1 MASGLLSALPQ
12 PRQPQ
17 VAPSSA
23 TQRQDQ
29 GQQQQQQQLVAR
41 GPPPYPRRTGFVP
54 RKPEDYGD
62 GGAYPEIHVAQYP
75 LDMGRGGGGAAGG
88 RGTLA
93 ISVGADGEVSY
104 DAILRQGSNRDK
116 TIYSDHKALVPKVD
130 LLNPENLARP
140 DDDEVAKTARETAAA
155 LQLVVGNKLAAVN
168 PSTLAA
174 APAGPTYIKYT
185 PSQQG
190 AAYASGSQQRIIKMQ
205 EMPIDPLEPPK
216 FRHTKAPRGT
226 GSPPVPVMHSP
237 PRPVTAQDQSNWK
250 IPPCI
255 SNWKNAKGYTIPLDK
270 RLAADGR
277 GLQETSISDKFASL
291 GEALLVAEAKAREA
305 VEMRARVQKE
315 LALRQKASKE
325 AELRD
330 LAMRAR
336 LERGGAPAAAAAA
349 AGGGGGGAPAAGAGG
364 GGAFPPPPPGG
375 SSPVRG
381 GGGGGRGGYDS
392 RSPSSSP
399 DRLDKR
405 GAPAPRAGHEAE
417 WQESREEREER
428 RRRDEL
434 REERRRERERERRLE
449 ARDGH
454 GPAKKSKLTR
464 DRERDIGERVAL
476 GMAKVNGPGEVQ
488 YDARLFN
495 QEQGV
500 ASGFG
505 AEDSYGVY
513 DKPLFTDR
521 GNANLF
527 KPSAPAPDDD
537 DGEGQAGGRG
547 TERFRADRGFGGAEG
562 GGGGAEGGGG
572 RAKGGA
578 VEYEAAPAPEADPF
592 GLDQFLS
599 EVGGGKGGGGKRGK
613 ALDGIG
619 QRGGMAAGA
628 GGGAADGGGGG
639 GGGRRMDFVSG
650 SGR

>member
-1 MASGLLSALPQ
+1 
-12 PRQPQ
+12 
-17 VAPSSA
+17 
-23 TQRQDQ
+23 
-29 GQQQQQQQLVAR
+29 
-41 GPPPYPRRTGFVP
+41 
-54 RKPEDYGD
+54 
-62 GGAYPEIHVAQYP
+62 
-75 LDMGRGGGGAAGG
+75 
-88 RGTLA
+88 
-93 ISVGADGEVSY
+93 
-104 DAILRQGSNRDK
+104 
-116 TIYSDHKALVPKVD
+116 
-130 LLNPENLARP
+130 
-140 DDDEVAKTARETAAA
+140 
-155 LQLVVGNKLAAVN
+155 
-168 PSTLAA
+168 
-174 APAGPTYIKYT
+174 
-185 PSQQG
+185 
-190 AAYASGSQQRIIKMQ
+190 MQ
-205 EMPIDPLEPPK
+205 EMPVDPLEPPK
-216 FRHTKAPRGT
+216 FRHTKVPRGA

-237 PRPVTAQDQSNWK
+237 PRPVTAQDQASWK

-291 GEALLVAEAKAREA
+291 GEALLVAESKAREA

-325 AELRD
+325 AELRE
-330 LAMRAR
+330 LALRAR
-336 LERGGAPAAAAAA
+336 MERGGAPAAAAAA
-349 AGGGGGGAPAAGAGG
+349 AGGGGGGGD
-364 GGAFPPPPPGG
+364 FPPPPRDEGEPGA
-375 SSPVRG
+375 RYG
-381 GGGGGRGGYDS
+381 GGGGERDRGGGERGGAGERGRYDS

-405 GAPAPRAGHEAE
+405 GAPAPRPGHEGE

-428 RRRDEL
+428 RRRDDL

-476 GMAKVNGPGEVQ
+476 GMAKVAGPGEVQ

-505 AEDSYGVY
+505 ADDSYGVY
-513 DKPLFTDR
+513 DKPLFADR

-537 DGEGQAGGRG
+537 EDGGGGGVRG
-547 TERFRADRGFGGAEG
+547 TERFRADKGFAGADGGEARG
-562 GGGGAEGGGG
+562 GGGERGGGG
-572 RAKGGA
+572 RARGGA
-578 VEYEAAPAPEADPF
+578 VEYEAAPAAEVDPF

-599 EVGGGKGGGGKRGK
+599 EVGKGGGGKKGN
-613 ALDGIG
+613 ALDAIG

-628 GGGAADGGGGG
+628 GGGAGDGGGGG

-650 SGR
+650 SSR